1 MTVSFPCFVAAGPA
15 GIIPPTRA
23 GT

>member
-1 MTVSFPCFVAAGPA
+1 MTVSFPCFVAAGLA